1 MSDEATPQATGQGSG
16 RGGRTATRSDA
27 SAMQGAVGAG
37 ASEEPLREVRLGKV
51 ENAIVKDLTRW
62 FWDNRKRPVPQD
74 VRDEIVGWHAK
85 TPGSTMLGVLKKQRD
100 AIGTVEEVGSVSV
113 PVVPYTSGVVF
124 ICRASDERWEPEDLK
139 GQKPGHDGKLRGD
152 QGPAEVVWPSA
163 LKDGPWIMPPDAD
176 QVVIRSDRRQRAVEA
191 LCEFSAREGHREFT
205 FGELMEVLKDAD
217 ITSPQSM
224 IRDLKGLGL
233 LYVTRGKLRS
243 RTDPSMYVVV
253 LRPYFNLAGD
263 LVTPE
268 ECQRWQELVQKESEP
283 EEEPEPPVP
292 APPASPRVKTPEE
305 LQGEIDELL
314 AQRERVASEKL
325 AEATQGLDEQ
335 IASLTTR
342 REELDREIVELTAAR
357 DGVAKDLED
366 LDGQRAERVGS
377 FSADDLPEITHI
389 DEQIEE
395 LRTLLR
401 LYARLVVTD

>member
-62 FWDNRKRPVPQD
+62 FWSNRKRPVPQD
-74 VRDEIVGWHAK
+74 VRDEIVGWHGR
-85 TPGSTMLGVLKKQRD
+85 TPGAAMVHVLRTERE
-100 AIGTVEEVGSVSV
+100 AIQTIEEVGSVSV

-124 ICRASDERWEPEDLK
+124 ICRANDERWEPEDLK

-152 QGPAEVVWPSA
+152 QGPAEVVWPSP
-163 LKDGPWIMPPDAD
+163 LKDGPWIMPPDTD
-176 QVVIRSDRRQRAVEA
+176 QVVLRSDRRQSAYEA
-191 LCEFSAREGHREFT
+191 LRQLSAGQMHREFV
-205 FGELMEVLKDAD
+205 FGELMEALAAKGISSA
-217 ITSPQSM
+217 QSV
-224 IRDLKGLGL
+224 IRDFKTLGL
-233 LYVTRGKLRS
+233 LYVTSGKMRS
-243 RTDPSMYVVV
+243 RTDPSKYVVV
-253 LRPYFNLAGD
+253 LRPFYNRDGELE
-263 LVTPE
+263 TPP
-268 ECQRWQELVQKESEP
+268 ECQRWQELVAQEP

-292 APPASPRVKTPEE
+292 TAPSSPRVKTPEE

-325 AEATQGLDEQ
+325 AESTQDLDEQ

-342 REELDREIVELTAAR
+342 REELDREIAELIAAR

-366 LDGQRAERVGS
+366 LDEQRAERVDA
-377 FSADDLPEITHI
+377 FSAEGLPEITHI